1 MLMETKFYRFFASD
15 DIFKSVLFKTIKKC
29 FFAFRRA
36 EETSIENSFS
46 TQKTVATFQS
56 QAFTWKKL
64 KKSSSEI

>member
-1 MLMETKFYRFFASD
+1 MTFTN
-15 DIFKSVLFKTIKKC
+15 LFSSKLSINV

-36 EETSIENSFS
+36 EETSVDNSFS
-46 TQKTVATFQS
+46 TQKTVAIFQS